1 MKRDPL
7 DKTAFMKSVRQ
18 QWCAIFILC
27 AFIVL
32 FVNVYIGVS
41 FDPTSYMQFFLA
53 IGSLF
58 ILGASG
64 DSWVKAYSVKS
75 IKETEVKEETKR
87 SIKTTITKD
96 DTIVD
101 QNIVLEYRN
110 EYSDDTSYAP
120 LEWIEKTEQSE
131 FR

>member
-7 DKTAFMKSVRQ
+7 EKTEFMKSARQ
-18 QWCAIFILC
+18 QWCAIFIVC

-64 DSWVKAYSVKS
+64 DSWVKAYSIKS
-75 IKETEVKEETKR
+75 IRETEIQEETKR
-87 SIKTTITKD
+87 VTTATQDDAKIDKD
-96 DTIVD
+96 IV
-101 QNIVLEYRN
+101 IEFRN
-110 EYSDDTSYAP
+110 KYADDPSYAP
-120 LEWIEKTEQSE
+120 IEWIETDEQPE

>member
-7 DKTAFMKSVRQ
+7 DKATFMGSIRQ
-18 QWCAIFILC
+18 IWSAIFIMC

-41 FDPTSYMQFFLA
+41 FDPSPYMQFFLA

-75 IKETEVKEETKR
+75 IRETEVKEETKR
-87 SIKTTITKD
+87 VNISKKEDIT
-96 DTIVD
+96 VD
-101 QNIVLEYRN
+101 ENIVSEYRN
-110 EYSDDTSYAP
+110 KYADDPSYAP
-120 LEWIEKTEQSE
+120 LEWIDQSE
-131 FR
+131 QPEFR

>member
-1 MKRDPL
+1 MRTAL
-7 DKTAFMKSVRQ
+7 DKESFFEGNRQ
-18 QWCAIFILC
+18 RWAAIFLTC
-27 AFIVL
+27 GFIVL
-32 FVNVYIGVS
+32 FVNVYVGVQ
-41 FDPTSYMQFFLA
+41 FDPSPYMQFLLA

-87 SIKTTITKD
+87 ITAISVDLSIPEPEVISQYKNKYYD
-96 DTIVD
+96 DP
-101 QNIVLEYRN
+101 
-110 EYSDDTSYAP
+110 SYAP
-120 LEWIEKTEQSE
+120 LDWIEKTEVAN

>member
-7 DKTAFMKSVRQ
+7 DKTEFMKSVRQ
-18 QWCAIFILC
+18 QWCAIFIAC

-75 IKETEVKEETKR
+75 IKETEIQEETKR
-87 SIKTTITKD
+87 SITITKD
-96 DTIVD
+96 ETIVD

-110 EYSDDTSYAP
+110 KYSDDPSYAP
-120 LEWIEKTEQSE
+120 LEWVEKTEQPE

>member
-1 MKRDPL
+1 MSVKRDPL
-7 DKTAFMKSVRQ
+7 DKENFFTGNRQ
-18 QWCAIFILC
+18 RWSAIFIAC
-27 AFIVL
+27 MFVVL

-41 FDPTSYMQFFLA
+41 FDPAPYCQFLLA

-75 IKETEVKEETKR
+75 MHETEVQEETKR
-87 SIKTTITKD
+87 MTTVTIDMSIPNPEVISQFKND
-96 DTIVD
+96 YYNDP
-101 QNIVLEYRN
+101 
-110 EYSDDTSYAP
+110 SYAP
-120 LEWIEKTEQSE
+120 LDWIEKSDVPE